1 MDEEMAV
8 ACTGMVPGRN
18 TECSYTRDDYNVAV
32 LGVFGTDGTGAGA
45 RDQRGRGFH
54 VEGLLWQLAQ
64 EPVGQI
70 KWIMD
75 HDRLGFSSCH
85 LTHSR
90 HPHPHH
96 SPHLE
101 VQCSIPL
108 GIKYPLDSTDSTD
121 STNKYQLPGTS
132 YVSGHSLPQ

>member
-1 MDEEMAV
+1 MGGALEFLGITIVDEEMAV
-8 ACTGMVPGRN
+8 ACTEMVPGRN

-70 KWIMD
+70 RWIMD
-75 HDRLGFSSCH
+75 HDSRQTRVLCMSLDSFSS
-85 LTHSR
+85 S
-90 HPHPHH
+90 
-96 SPHLE
+96 S
-101 VQCSIPL
+101 S
-108 GIKYPLDSTDSTD
+108 SS
-121 STNKYQLPGTS
+121 
-132 YVSGHSLPQ
+132 